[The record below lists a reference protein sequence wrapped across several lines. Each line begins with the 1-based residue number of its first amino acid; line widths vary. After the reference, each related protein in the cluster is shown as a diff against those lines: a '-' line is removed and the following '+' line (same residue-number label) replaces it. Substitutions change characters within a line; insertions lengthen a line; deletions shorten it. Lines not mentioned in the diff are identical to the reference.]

1 MGLVDTAVRESRDRV
16 RAALKNSGVKIP
28 AGRITVN
35 LAPADLKK
43 QNPVFDLPIFISIA
57 AISEELA
64 ITAENTAFVGELSL
78 NGQLRPVSGILPMVI
93 AAKMSGIKRFFL
105 PVQNYNEASIV
116 SGIEII
122 AVSQAKEALEIL
134 SGAQKYTPPETYLPD
149 SEDKPLSPLNF
160 SEVLGQIVA
169 KRAAVIAAAGG
180 HNLLMIGPPGSGKS
194 MIAKRIPTIL
204 PPMTFEES
212 IETTKIVS
220 VSNTNGYKGLITER
234 PFRSPHHTASLVSL
248 TGGGSNPTPGELS
261 LAHNGVLFLDELPH
275 FDRSLI
281 ETLRAP
287 LEDGIVTVSRAK
299 AKVTYPCNI
308 ILIAAMNP
316 CPCGFLNHPQK
327 KCSCRPFEIGRYLH
341 KISGP
346 IVDRIDL
353 QVFVS
358 AVNYDDLQSKATGES
373 SESIRERVNTAREIQ
388 LLRFKEDN
396 IVKNSDMTSSMTKKH
411 CRLDETTNA
420 FLKKYFEKFNISA
433 RSYEKILKVARTIAD
448 LEGKEDIDIKD
459 ISEALSYRAFDK
471 LLAARNNS

>member
-1 MGLVDTAVRESRDRV
+1 M
-16 RAALKNSGVKIP
+16 
-28 AGRITVN
+28 
-35 LAPADLKK
+35 
-43 QNPVFDLPIFISIA
+43 SIA
-57 AISEELA
+57 AISEDIA
-64 ITAENTAFVGELSL
+64 INTENTAFVGELSL

-93 AAKMSGIKRFFL
+93 AAKQCGVKRFFL
-105 PVQNYNEASIV
+105 PEQNYREASIIKD
-116 SGIEII
+116 IEII
-122 AVSQAKEALEIL
+122 AVAEAKEAIQIL
-134 SGAQKYTPPETYLPD
+134 TGEQPYLPPVIDNALYDSPPETSID
-149 SEDKPLSPLNF
+149 F
-160 SEVLGQIVA
+160 SDVLGQVVA

-204 PPMTFEES
+204 PPMTFDES

-220 VSNTNGYKGLITER
+220 VSNANGYRGLVTER
-234 PFRSPHHTASLVSL
+234 PFRSPHHTASIVSL

-275 FDRSLI
+275 FDRALI

-287 LEDGIVTVSRAK
+287 LEDGIVTVSRAR

-308 ILIAAMNP
+308 ILISAMNP

-327 KCSCRPFEIGRYLH
+327 KCSCRPFEINRYLH

-358 AVNYDDLQSKATGES
+358 AVNYDDLQSKAKGES
-373 SESIRERVNTAREIQ
+373 SESIRAKVRTARDKQ
-388 LLRFKEDN
+388 TARFKGEK
-396 IVKNSDMTSSMTKKH
+396 IHKNSDMTSSMTKKY

-448 LEGKEDIDIKD
+448 LEGKTDIDIKD

-471 LLAARNNS
+471 LLAARNNN

>member
-16 RAALKNSGVKIP
+16 RAALKNSGFKLP

-43 QNPVFDLPIFISIA
+43 QNPVFDLPIFVSIA
-57 AISEELA
+57 T
-64 ITAENTAFVGELSL
+64 ITEDLKINAENTAFVGELSL
-78 NGQLRPVSGILPMVI
+78 NGKLRPVSGILPMVI
-93 AAKMSGIKRFFL
+93 AAKQHGVKRFFL
-105 PVQNYNEASIV
+105 PIQNYHEASIV
-116 SGIEII
+116 KDIEII
-122 AVSQAKEALEIL
+122 AVTQAKEAVQIL
-134 SGAQKYTPPETYLPD
+134 TGEVKYTAPQIDDRQTESSFESSID
-149 SEDKPLSPLNF
+149 F
-160 SEVLGQIVA
+160 SDVLGQVVA

-204 PPMTFEES
+204 PPMTFDEA

-220 VSNTNGYKGLITER
+220 VSNANGYKGLVTER
-234 PFRSPHHTASLVSL
+234 PFRSPHHTASIVSL
-248 TGGGSNPTPGELS
+248 TGGGSNPSPGELS

-275 FDRSLI
+275 FERALI
-281 ETLRAP
+281 ETLRSP
-287 LEDGIVTVSRAK
+287 LEDSVVTVSRAK

-327 KCSCRPFEIGRYLH
+327 KCSCRPFEINRYLH

-358 AVNYDDLQSKATGES
+358 AVNYDDLQSSAQGES
-373 SESIRERVNTAREIQ
+373 SESIRLKVRTARERQIA
-388 LLRFKEDN
+388 RFKGEN
-396 IVKNSDMTSSMTKKH
+396 IYKNSDMTSSMTKKYCH
-411 CRLDETTNA
+411 LDETTNA

-448 LEGKEDIDIKD
+448 LEGKTDIDIRD

-471 LLAARNNS
+471 MVAARNNN